1 MKSLD
6 LIQNHISKVNDNW
19 LKYLTEAEEI
29 HQNLEYVHS
38 IESVQTNH
46 LLMYVKRTLESL
58 SQFHGLKGTSK
69 RLIEEVL
76 KWSEVA
82 KGGTIRQRDIWRKKG
97 YNLIAHNEGSAD
109 IYIEEHLLTD
119 EKNQTNEKMII
130 ESLIRTHG
138 LIGQYIRGE
147 SELIKSK
154 PTKDLLL
161 RMLGLS
167 ETRTILYTLNYCIIN
182 GVSENLWNHVNEK
195 VEKAIDQL
203 LEDNFTESLM
213 TRVQKLRSKSGN
225 ALQEF
230 EYYSKE
236 LEDLKEL
243 MDGRELW
250 YVEPALHS
258 FSLEDF
264 LAVMT
269 LTQKELRNKEIDHI
283 IFEDMMKQIYYDYKN
298 GKKVNVY
305 RKRIIEKYF
314 EDCRNGKAEENPRVK
329 FVVSIDD
336 RTKSAYPY
344 FQFTGLGESLINF
357 CIEAEKVDM
366 MHNRAV
372 VMLLDYFELRR
383 DAYDRFH
390 NEEIYLENMNSAAD
404 DKRVILD
411 WLIGDN
417 ILDIGPGGGVMLNMI
432 EEETGGKNVIGI
444 DISENVIESLNKK
457 KQAENK
463 SWKVVKG
470 DALNLSETFPP
481 NSLDTIIFSSIIH
494 ELYSYIPFNG
504 KRFNHDVIAEALKS
518 AFSVLKPGGRMIIRD
533 GIMTENK
540 GLNRIIRFR
549 NEEGIHFL
557 KQYKNDFKGR
567 EIKFEVI
574 SSNTVKM
581 PINDAM
587 EALYTY
593 TWGEESYVHEVNEQ
607 FGYFTP
613 NEYKSYI
620 LNTLGDHVSI
630 IEARNYLQEGY
641 TNNLKDKLEFLD
653 ENGKNVP
660 LPDSTFFI
668 VIEKK

>member
-1 MKSLD
+1 MKSLE
-6 LIQNHISKVNDNW
+6 LIQNHITKANDNW

-46 LLMYVKRTLESL
+46 LLLYVKRTLESL
-58 SQFHGLKGTSK
+58 NRFNGLSDTSK
-69 RLIEEVL
+69 KLIEEVL

-82 KGGTIRQRDIWRKKG
+82 KGGTIRQRDMWRKKG

-109 IYIEEHLLTD
+109 IYIEEYLLKD
-119 EKNQTNEKMII
+119 EKNQTNEKLMI

-147 SELIKSK
+147 SELKKSK
-154 PTKDLLL
+154 PSKDLLL
-161 RMLGLS
+161 KLLGVV
-167 ETRTILYTLNYCIIN
+167 ETRNILYSLNFCIIN
-182 GVSENLWNHVNEK
+182 GVSEYLWDNVSEK
-195 VEKAIDQL
+195 VEKAIDDL
-203 LEDNFTESLM
+203 IGDNFTESTM

-225 ALQEF
+225 RLQDF

-236 LEDLKEL
+236 MVDLEKLI
-243 MDGRELW
+243 DGRELW
-250 YVEPALHS
+250 YVEPALYS
-258 FSLEDF
+258 FTLEDF

-269 LTQKELRNKEIDHI
+269 LTQKELRNKDINHI
-283 IFEDMMKQIYYDYKN
+283 IFEDMMKQMYYDYKN
-298 GKKVNVY
+298 EKKVNVY
-305 RKRIIEKYF
+305 RKRVIEKYL
-314 EDCRNGKAEENPRVK
+314 EDCRNGKGEENPRLK
-329 FVVSIDD
+329 FLVSIDD
-336 RTKSAYPY
+336 KTKSAHPY
-344 FQFTGLGESLINF
+344 FQFTGLGEALINF
-357 CIEAEKVDM
+357 CLEAEKVDM

-390 NEEIYLENMNSAAD
+390 NEEVYLENMNSAAD
-404 DKRVILD
+404 DKRVILE
-411 WLIGDN
+411 WLKGDT
-417 ILDIGPGGGVMLNMI
+417 ILDIGPGGGVMLDMI
-432 EEETGGKNVIGI
+432 EEEKESKTVIGI

-457 KQAENK
+457 KKDGKRKWE
-463 SWKVVKG
+463 VVKG
-470 DALNLSETFPP
+470 DALNLTETFPP
-481 NSLDTIIFSSIIH
+481 NSVDTIIFSSIIH

-504 KRFNHDVIAEALKS
+504 KRFNHDVIGETLKS
-518 AFSVLKPGGRMIIRD
+518 AYTVLKPGGRLIIRD

-540 GLNRIIRFR
+540 ELNRMIRFK

-567 EIKFEVI
+567 EIEFEII

-613 NEYKSYI
+613 TEYKLYI
-620 LNTLGDHVSI
+620 QSTLGDQVRI
-630 IEARNYLQEGY
+630 IESRNYLQPGY
-641 TNNLKDKLEFLD
+641 TDNLKDKLEFLD
-653 ENGKNVP
+653 ENGNPVD
-660 LPDSTFFI
+660 LPDSTCFI
-668 VIEKK
+668 VVEKN